1 MKAKVMRIN
10 LSKKTCRAGLLVSVL
25 LAGGNGSAFAKE
37 IVIND
42 CDGVV
47 RASHQIEEGALSSV
61 SVTVTGSEGAETLVS
76 LTSEGRTARTASTS
90 EKGVGV
96 FDGVE
101 GGIWTACLDKQE
113 GAIKHVG
120 IYPSSTSSGVSTA
133 GLVAGGIAIG
143 GGVLGIVAG
152 SDGGSS
158 GSSENAAALAGSTDL
173 SPETDSGSSE
183 ILESSSASK
192 RPVNQA
198 AEDCL
203 TDETFDPISP
213 NS

>member
-1 MKAKVMRIN
+1 MRIN
-10 LSKKTCRAGLLVSVL
+10 LSKNTFRAGLLVSVL

-47 RASHQIEEGALSSV
+47 RASHQVEEGALSSV
-61 SVTVTGSEGAETLVS
+61 SVTITSSEGAETLVS

-96 FDGVE
+96 FEGVE
-101 GGIWTACLDKQE
+101 GGIWTACLDKQ
-113 GAIKHVG
+113 GGTIKHVG

-158 GSSENAAALAGSTDL
+158 GGSENASALAGSAGA
-173 SPETDSGSSE
+173 ETQSGSTDVIETVST
-183 ILESSSASK
+183 K

-198 AEDCL
+198 VEDCL
-203 TDETFDPISP
+203 TDETPAPISP
-213 NS
+213 NT